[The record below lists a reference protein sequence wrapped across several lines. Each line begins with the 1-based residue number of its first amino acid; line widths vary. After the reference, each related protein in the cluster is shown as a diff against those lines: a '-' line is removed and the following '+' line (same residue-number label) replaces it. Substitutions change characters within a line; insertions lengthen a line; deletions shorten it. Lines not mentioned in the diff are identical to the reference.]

1 MARGGRLFPLGPVS
15 SPEYSVFGPDHG
27 IDVIGAGIGHIHVD
41 RRRLDLTSL
50 LIQRTVLV
58 SAGVLC
64 VLRPILM
71 QMENMSAKVIGC
83 VRILVLIGFFSVLS
97 EFFSSANPTGR
108 SIGPRPSCEMY

>member
-50 LIQRTVLV
+50 LVQRTVLDA
-58 SAGVLC
+58 AGVLC
-64 VLRPILM
+64 VLRPIFDADGEYVCKGDWLCAHT
-71 QMENMSAKVIGC
+71 SVD
-83 VRILVLIGFFSVLS
+83 RIFQRAERVFLIGKS
-97 EFFSSANPTGR
+97 NWQKYRT
-108 SIGPRPSCEMY
+108 

>member
-15 SPEYSVFGPDHG
+15 SSEYSFFGTDHE
-27 IDVIGAGIGHIHVD
+27 IAIIGVGIGHTNVN
-41 RRRLDLTSL
+41 RFRLDQTSL
-50 LIQRTVLV
+50 FVKWTVLV
-58 SAGVLC
+58 SSGALC

-71 QMENMSAKVIGC
+71 QMEIMSAKVIGC

-108 SIGPRPSCEMY
+108 VIGPGP

>member
-1 MARGGRLFPLGPVS
+1 MARGGRLFPLGPMS

-41 RRRLDLTSL
+41 RCRLDLTSL
-50 LIQRTVLV
+50 LVQRTALV

-83 VRILVLIGFFSVLS
+83 VRTLVPS

-108 SIGPRPSCEMY
+108 SIGPRPSCEI

>member
-1 MARGGRLFPLGPVS
+1 MARGGRLFPLGPAS
-15 SPEYSVFGPDHG
+15 SSEYSFFGPDHG
-27 IDVIGAGIGHIHVD
+27 IAIIGVGIGHINVD
-41 RRRLDLTSL
+41 IRRLDLTSL
-50 LIQRTVLV
+50 LVQWTVLV

-108 SIGPRPSCEMY
+108 SIGPGPSCEMY

>member
-1 MARGGRLFPLGPVS
+1 MYKRQVS

-108 SIGPRPSCEMY
+108 SIGPRPSCEM

>member
-83 VRILVLIGFFSVLS
+83 VRILVLS

-108 SIGPRPSCEMY
+108 SIGPRPS

>member
-15 SPEYSVFGPDHG
+15 SPEYSVFGPAHG

-50 LIQRTVLV
+50 LVQRTALV

-83 VRILVLIGFFSVLS
+83 VRILVLS

-108 SIGPRPSCEMY
+108 SIGPRPS

>member
-1 MARGGRLFPLGPVS
+1 MARGGRLFHLGPVS

-27 IDVIGAGIGHIHVD
+27 IDVIGAGIGQIHVD

-83 VRILVLIGFFSVLS
+83 VRILVLIGFFSVLR
-97 EFFSSANPTGR
+97 EFFSSATPTGR
-108 SIGPRPSCEMY
+108 SIGPRPSCEM